1 MKEGVSPEDSSS
13 EEGVSSEE
21 WSEELDTESDD
32 DVLNDSTLISAAV
45 RERDGRWRKWR
56 RMRSRELQPVHGMRK
71 RDSSSTSPASV
82 SIEEDSP
89 ASDSPECVSPEDSS
103 SEEGVSSEKWSEELD
118 TESDQDVLNDSTLK
132 RVLELLYEEQDCLG
146 EGGYGTLFAGI
157 RRKTGHLVV
166 RFSVSWRSRRS
177 SSGRRR
183 DSRQP
188 ATPPTWPSPLRL
200 LCRGGSRGYLS
211 TRLHRDGSASVGVG
225 SRGRPPLHRSQPSL
239 LPTGLRR
246 TCPGRC
252 QAASLSALAARGIRH
267 RRSPLGNKRHLRPL
281 QLGPEGALP
290 FASGYRSEEDGH

>member
-157 RRKTGHLVV
+157 RRKTGHLVHQGRQIQRLLEKQTELQRQKTRLEAARDASYV
-166 RFSVSWRSRRS
+166 AVTSPAPLPWWFAGVPIYTPAPGWERQRGRGKPRPSPPPPQPAFTSANWFEAHVSWTL
-177 SSGRRR
+177 
-183 DSRQP
+183 P
-188 ATPPTWPSPLRL
+188 
-200 LCRGGSRGYLS
+200 GGFPQRFGS
-211 TRLHRDGSASVGVG
+211 TRNSAPSF
-225 SRGRPPLHRSQPSL
+225 STREQTTSPPAATRP
-239 LPTGLRR
+239 
-246 TCPGRC
+246 
-252 QAASLSALAARGIRH
+252 
-267 RRSPLGNKRHLRPL
+267 
-281 QLGPEGALP
+281 
-290 FASGYRSEEDGH
+290 